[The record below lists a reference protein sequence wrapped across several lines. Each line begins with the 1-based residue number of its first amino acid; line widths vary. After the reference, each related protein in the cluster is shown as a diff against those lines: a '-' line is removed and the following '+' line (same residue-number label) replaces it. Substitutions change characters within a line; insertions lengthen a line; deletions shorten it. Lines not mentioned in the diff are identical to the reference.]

1 MEVYQFTRF
10 VLFYYYFDA
19 KMRPV
24 KRLHMLHT
32 LHTRIYL
39 GLPQWLFAAVVNNL
53 FCREREHNRL
63 EFLYPNHFYP
73 GIRVS
78 TIEEPLSER
87 LDSVIVVLDVCMMC
101 FGQLVTRGTNR
112 VIFEQEYYLDIHI
125 LR

>member
-1 MEVYQFTRF
+1 MQRCVQSKDCICYIHYIHVYIWAYRNGC
-10 VLFYYYFDA
+10 L
-19 KMRPV
+19 
-24 KRLHMLHT
+24 
-32 LHTRIYL
+32 
-39 GLPQWLFAAVVNNL
+39 LPLSTIFFA
-53 FCREREHNRL
+53 EREHNRL